1 MLAKELTKTLLLLMT
16 VFAVV
21 SPVVAVPVVA
31 RVTVEVPSL
40 DVVLAIAVTSFNCK
54 RVMISQLIDFTSYIS
69 NRKTSFDVFL
79 PCYKGWCILLTNQNR
94 QGRQCQQQQK
104 LRQQPAEVD
113 IRIHV

>member
-54 RVMISQLIDFTSYIS
+54 RVVKSQLIDSIS

-104 LRQQPAEVD
+104 LRQQPAEVE